1 MPVHAF
7 YVKPILKTKKLHG
20 GLLMDLRE
28 VGNYERDRMACE
40 CNKCKALAKKY
51 KTVQKCIKK
60 VE

>member
-1 MPVHAF
+1 
-7 YVKPILKTKKLHG
+7 
-20 GLLMDLRE
+20 MDLRE